1 MAKARGS
8 PIVAGIDIGSLSAN
22 AVIMEKGQM
31 VSAATIL
38 TQADSAETASEVIGK
53 ALEGCGLRLDD
64 VECVISTGYG
74 RVNVP
79 FALKNITE
87 ISCHAMGNWWLFRD
101 VRTILD
107 MGGQDCKAIRCD
119 ENGIVTSF
127 AMNEKCAAGTGRYLE
142 RIAQILDISLDEI
155 GPSSLQ
161 PIEGAA
167 IINSTCT
174 LFAEFDIVRL
184 LRQGKHAPDI
194 IAGAS
199 DSLTKRIIPLLDH
212 VGVVPSFAISGG
224 IAKNIGM
231 VKRLEEALDM
241 KAHIAPD
248 PQIVGALGAAIF
260 ANKTASAK

>member
-1 MAKARGS
+1 MKGTRR

-22 AVIMEKGQM
+22 AVIMKKGQIL
-31 VSAATIL
+31 SSATIL
-38 TQADSAETASEVIGK
+38 TQADSVETAQEVMHG
-53 ALEGCGLRLDD
+53 ALEECGLRLDD
-64 VECVISTGYG
+64 IQCVVSTGYG

-107 MGGQDCKAIRCD
+107 MGGQDCKAIRCG
-119 ENGIVTSF
+119 EGGNVTNF

-142 RIAQILDISLDEI
+142 RIAQLLKVPLDEI
-155 GPSSLQ
+155 GARSLQ
-161 PIEGAA
+161 PVEGAA
-167 IINSTCT
+167 EINSTCT
-174 LFAEFDIVRL
+174 LFAEFDIVKL
-184 LRQGKHAPDI
+184 LRQGKHVNDI
-194 IAGAS
+194 LAGAS
-199 DSLTKRIIPLLDH
+199 DALTKRIVPLLDH
-212 VGVVPSFAISGG
+212 IGVVPAFAISGG

-231 VKRLEEALDM
+231 VTRVEEKLGI

-260 ANKTASAK
+260 ANGIAIQR